1 MILRQGNSDQ
11 LPGHPLPVVNFPS
24 PSGCPPLA
32 SQSPQGLI
40 PLRGALIIA
49 LEEAEGSQCCSPVGG
64 VGRILRTEVQIPPAS
79 GQFVFPPSGR
89 GGNLAGA
96 ERSGAAEAKFGWA
109 VAGPVADG
117 Q

>member
-79 GQFVFPPSGR
+79 GQFVFPLWKRWKPSR
-89 GGNLAGA
+89 SGA
-96 ERSGAAEAKFGWA
+96 ERSGAEQLR
-109 VAGPVADG
+109 PSLDG
-117 Q
+117 L